1 MQAIT
6 AATILEKAVELGD
19 LSGPGLMNAMTELD
33 KVSYMDLN
41 GDMIYGPAA
50 DRLQPDTSTIF
61 AYDPAAPGS
70 LKALA
75 TQYVAPQG
83 RGPGF

>member
-1 MQAIT
+1 
-6 AATILEKAVELGD
+6 
-19 LSGPGLMNAMTELD
+19 MNAMTELD
-33 KVSYMDLN
+33 KVSYMGLN

-50 DRLQPDTSTIF
+50 DRMQPDTSTIF

-75 TQYVAPQG
+75 TQYVAPQDEAPASDPLALTMP
-83 RGPGF
+83 PGAPGGHRL